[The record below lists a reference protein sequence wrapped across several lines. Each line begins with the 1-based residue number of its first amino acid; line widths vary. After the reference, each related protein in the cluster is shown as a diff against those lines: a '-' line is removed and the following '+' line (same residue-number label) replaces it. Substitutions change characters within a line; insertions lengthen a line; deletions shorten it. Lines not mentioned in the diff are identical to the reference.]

1 MLWIQLKERYR
12 SWFTA
17 TLRLLTT
24 FWYRYLAFGRAASNG
39 MKRKR
44 ASRRSDRRRD
54 EDLLHRETEDGRL
67 VSPGR
72 MDPASHGMLVMVS
85 DADAYCTRLREA
97 GARIEYGPVDQ
108 PYGQR
113 EFEALD
119 SEGRRWWFASR
130 I

>member
-1 MLWIQLKERYR
+1 MASIERTIPILVYR
-12 SWFTA
+12 DLEAAHDF
-17 TLRLLTT
+17 LVQV
-24 FWYRYLAFGRAASNG
+24 FGF
-39 MKRKR
+39 
-44 ASRRSDRRRD
+44 RSGGVERD
-54 EDLLHRETEDGRL
+54 EEGNVRHAEVIAGETKIFLHRETEDGRL